1 MMLYENEYNELFNF
15 TRTQNLKLL
24 NINQSYEYNKNIIK
38 VNNNI
43 KNFENSTNMIIEEL
57 INMYDIKLND
67 YKKEKEKFN
76 NRNKFSIIK
85 FLNKKKLYKEIKY
98 IKKIKKYLR
107 LIKNNF
113 KKDVDLLLND
123 VSNMKGNK

>member
-1 MMLYENEYNELFNF
+1 MILYENEYNEIFNF
-15 TRTQNLKLL
+15 TRTKNLKLL

-43 KNFENSTNMIIEEL
+43 KNFKNSINMIIEEL
-57 INMYDIKLND
+57 INLYDIKIND

-98 IKKIKKYLR
+98 IKEIKRYLR

-123 VSNMKGNK
+123 ISNMKGNK